1 MKEQIIY
8 KSVDELVPYENNP
21 RDNEEAVEYVAN
33 SIREFGFKVPI
44 VIDENNIIVAG
55 HTRLKASKV
64 LGIEEVPVIVA
75 KDLTDEQVK
84 AFRLADNKTNELAD
98 WDYSLLQL
106 ELDELLSVDMK
117 EFGFDE
123 ILPDVDIDGLFES
136 YEPEEKEDDKELL
149 KWSDKKV
156 ELSDRDLELMD
167 NAYYEHKS
175 LGLESSFVEWLV
187 GN

>member
-21 RDNEEAVEYVAN
+21 RDNEDAVEFVAN
-33 SIREFGFKVPI
+33 SIKEFGFKVPI
-44 VIDENNIIVAG
+44 VVDENNVIVAG
-55 HTRLKASKV
+55 HTRLRASKL

-84 AFRLADNKTNELAD
+84 AFRLADNKTNELAE

-106 ELDELLSVDMK
+106 ELDELIGMDMK

-123 ILPDVDIDGLFES
+123 ALPDIDIDGMFEDH
-136 YEPEEKEDDKELL
+136 EPGEKEDDKELL

-156 ELSDRDLELMD
+156 ELSEMDLEMMD

-175 LGLESSFVEWLV
+175 LGSESSFVEWLV